1 MHFEKCDLDRT
12 KLPTQRNVIEYL
24 MFLRHKGTS
33 NIGKNQS
40 LNVYANYVSQAIIEV
55 WQRTKIPILSQSR
68 IRKIIV
74 GFLKKYKNF
83 TTHPQRYNIED
94 WNKLFVISLF
104 KCFINSTRNTCT
116 CPSMN
121 AIPDNEKDFFF

>member
-40 LNVYANYVSQAIIEV
+40 LNVYANYVSQAIIDL

-74 GFLKKYKNF
+74 GFLKKIQKFYD
-83 TTHPQRYNIED
+83 T
-94 WNKLFVISLF
+94 
-104 KCFINSTRNTCT
+104 
-116 CPSMN
+116 PSK
-121 AIPDNEKDFFF
+121 IQHRRLE